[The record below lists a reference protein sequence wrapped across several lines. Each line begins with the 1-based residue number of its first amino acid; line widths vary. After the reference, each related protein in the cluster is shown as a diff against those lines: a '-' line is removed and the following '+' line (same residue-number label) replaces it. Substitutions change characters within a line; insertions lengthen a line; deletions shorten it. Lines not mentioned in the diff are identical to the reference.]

1 MSDQYRPLVDK
12 LAIPHHARG
21 AHRALLR
28 SGLDALPAIREGLR
42 HVSADVRFWC
52 CQFLDHFLVPEV
64 MDDLVSMLRDPDSRV
79 RCSALHTLSCDR
91 CKEGACRPEEAKVLP
106 RAIALV
112 VGDPDPHVRA
122 HAIGLVGRWVHTN
135 ADIEALLCSAMK
147 SDPSPAV
154 RKKASWLVPG
164 GTIYQRTAPKARKA
178 ARRKQ
183 ASI

>member
-42 HVSADVRFWC
+42 HDSADVRFWC

-91 CKEGACRPEEAKVLP
+91 CKKGACRPDEAKVLP

-112 VGDPDPHVRA
+112 VGDFDPHVRA
-122 HAIGLVGRWVHTN
+122 HAIGLAGRWVHTN
-135 ADIEALLCSAMK
+135 ADVKAVLWTAMK
-147 SDPSPAV
+147 TDSSPAV

-164 GTIYQRTAPKARKA
+164 GAIYQRTAPKKRRTAGRKPA
-178 ARRKQ
+178 PA
-183 ASI
+183 